1 MKDQYESTA
10 IDYYY
15 HPSNQLGLTSATLNV
30 LVEKQH
36 VLQSLYDARIQIYNY
51 STTRIKAVWEE
62 FNIPI
67 LERPTL
73 PLRLSDQDMI
83 ELQDIINNIDPLVRN
98 VFDKYIQQVKFP
110 FHLLKNGLFIY
121 IYIYTKPTCYS
132 LRIN

>member
-1 MKDQYESTA
+1 MMKDQYESSSV
-10 IDYYY
+10 DYYH
-15 HPSNQLGLTSATLNV
+15 HPSNQLELTSATLNV
-30 LVEKQH
+30 LLEKQH
-36 VLQSLYDARIQIYNY
+36 ALQSLYDTRIQIYNH

-98 VFDKYIQQVKFP
+98 VFDKYIQQVNFP
-110 FHLLKNGLFIY
+110 YISLKMFFF
-121 IYIYTKPTCYS
+121 YTKPTCYS